1 MSSTSPGRALAF
13 PIAWEQTD
21 GREAT
26 TPHLPAEHL
35 PSDEE
40 LMARVRSNDSR
51 ALEFLFQRYCRLVL
65 RVARGIVRDH
75 GEAEDVLQEAFFHLY
90 KKSTLFDGSK
100 GSVKNWI
107 VQIALHRALDR
118 RAHLLRRGFY
128 VGTDIRSL
136 GDTLVG
142 ETDLDREVGAK
153 LDWEQLQK
161 AFEQLPQIQRLTL
174 ELYYFEGL
182 DLREISEKLQESLG
196 NTRHHFYRGLERL
209 RKNVFVQHLRTAKKC

>member
-1 MSSTSPGRALAF
+1 VCDPTTHGLSSFFSSD
-13 PIAWEQTD
+13 IADWCSEL
-21 GREAT
+21 REVLCAIT
-26 TPHLPAEHL
+26 ARRRTWSRKL
-35 PSDEE
+35 SFIYIRNRRF
-40 LMARVRSNDSR
+40 LMAP
-51 ALEFLFQRYCRLVL
+51 
-65 RVARGIVRDH
+65 
-75 GEAEDVLQEAFFHLY
+75 
-90 KKSTLFDGSK
+90 K
-100 GSVKNWI
+100 VKNWI

>member
-1 MSSTSPGRALAF
+1 MAL
-13 PIAWEQTD
+13 
-21 GREAT
+21 
-26 TPHLPAEHL
+26 
-35 PSDEE
+35 
-40 LMARVRSNDSR
+40 VRSNDSR

-75 GEAEDVLQEAFFHLY
+75 GEAEDVVQEAFFHLY